1 MKEGGETL
9 ESRIDFIARRLL
21 ARPLSEQETKVVAA
35 TAADLLA
42 RYTAQPE
49 EAKKLIA
56 FGESKADP
64 SLDVPMLA
72 ALTMVV
78 NQMMNLDEVLNK

>member
-1 MKEGGETL
+1 M
-9 ESRIDFIARRLL
+9 

-35 TAADLLA
+35 TATELVAH
-42 RYTAQPE
+42 YKAQPE

-56 FGESKADP
+56 VGESKADS
-64 SLDVPMLA
+64 SLDVPTLA
-72 ALTMVV
+72 AWTMLV